1 MTYVPTSPSPA
12 PSLPPGIPSSLT
24 DADAIAKS
32 DWDAFCTVST
42 MVNHWDRPGWTPGRR
57 SYHWFLTFPDA
68 PDLTSTAA
76 QLQDELA
83 PFRMDPIPANGLH
96 VTMAKLGFTDEV
108 TDERLSDAVQ
118 ATERVCSAVE
128 AFELLAIPL
137 AGSPGAVR
145 FSVAPWAPLLA
156 IRDALPAAPSRTA
169 FRPHLGI
176 AYSNCTM
183 PAQPVINTVA
193 ALRSREPVKLPIRE
207 LCLVELRRE
216 RRVYRW
222 DLVTSFPLRQRTD

>member
-12 PSLPPGIPSSLT
+12 PSPPPALPRSLT
-24 DADAIAKS
+24 DADAIAES
-32 DWDAFCTVST
+32 DWEAFRSVST

-76 QLQDELA
+76 HLQDELA
-83 PFRMDPIPANGLH
+83 RFQMDPIPADGLH
-96 VTMAKLGFTDEV
+96 ITMAKLGFTDEV
-108 TDERLSDAVQ
+108 TDEQLSAAVR
-118 ATERVCSAVE
+118 ATERVCSTLD

-145 FSVAPWAPLLA
+145 SSVAPWAPLLA
-156 IRDALPAAPSRTA
+156 IRDALPAAPSRST

-176 AYSNCTM
+176 AYSNRKM
-183 PAQPVINTVA
+183 PAQPVIDAVA
-193 ALRSREPVKLPIRE
+193 PLRSHDRVPLQVHNLH
-207 LCLVELRRE
+207 LVELRRE
-216 RRVYRW
+216 RGVYRW
-222 DLVTSFPLRQRTD
+222 NLVERFSLGRSGA